1 MRAGTHAL
9 VDEEDALVAP
19 DVEGPARRERLIR
32 IHDAVAARD
41 LTARVAQNRKI
52 HGQRLR
58 EVLVGLWRIDAGGKV
73 CDVEGPNV
81 VAALTERL
89 ALRGSGRGEGL
100 GEPGQDD
107 NAPVVVGELV
117 GLSVGAW
124 QLERRRGIANLQLDG
139 RRTAG
144 WPGRRRFHR
153 GRTPPVAAGYC
164 RQQNRRPERRR
175 PRRWHGLRIPFR
187 AAVSL

>member
-52 HGQRLR
+52 HGQGLR

-73 CDVEGPNV
+73 CDVEDANV
-81 VAALTERL
+81 IAALTERL
-89 ALRGSGRGEGL
+89 ALGGSTGSERLREPPQHNPSPAQILAQRVGLAVGGLKGEIRRLIADLEFGGLCGGRAGDERARDERERQQSQHLSHMPPRSDTITQSGL
-100 GEPGQDD
+100 GAGRW
-107 NAPVVVGELV
+107 
-117 GLSVGAW
+117 GLAVI
-124 QLERRRGIANLQLDG
+124 IA
-139 RRTAG
+139 A
-144 WPGRRRFHR
+144 
-153 GRTPPVAAGYC
+153 
-164 RQQNRRPERRR
+164 
-175 PRRWHGLRIPFR
+175 
-187 AAVSL
+187 